1 MGTAMDLTVLRAP
14 APTGL
19 ADRVL
24 AVTGPADSW
33 TVVDGPAGEL
43 SVAWSSHG
51 ISFVLPGSDEAELA
65 AVVRARL
72 DRGVRRAGAPPPG
85 LLPALRAGTSR
96 GVAVDLRGRSEFEVD
111 VLTAAR
117 RIPAGEVR
125 SYGWVAAAIGR
136 PAAVRAVGSALG
148 RNPVPVLVPCHRV
161 VRSDGGIGD
170 YVFGPDYKSAL
181 LAREGVT
188 VEALGPGLVGSATT
202 QVFCVPTCRAA
213 RRISDRHRV
222 CFRTAAT
229 ALAAGFRP
237 CRHCDPT
244 PGEH

>member
-1 MGTAMDLTVLRAP
+1 MDLTVLRAP

-24 AVTGPADSW
+24 AVTGPADSFA
-33 TVVDGPAGEL
+33 VVDGPTGEL

-51 ISFVLPGSDEAELA
+51 ISLVLPGSDESEFAA
-65 AVVRARL
+65 AVRHRL

-96 GVAVDLRGRSEFEVD
+96 GVAVDLRGRSGFEVD

-117 RIPAGEVR
+117 RIPPGEVR

-161 VRSDGGIGD
+161 VRSDGGVGD
-170 YVFGPDYKSAL
+170 YVFGTDYKSEL
-181 LAREGVT
+181 LRREGVS
-188 VEALGPGLVGSATT
+188 VGALGSGLLGSATT
-202 QVFCVPTCRAA
+202 RVFCVPTCRDA
-213 RRISDRHRV
+213 RRITERHRV
-222 CFRTAAT
+222 AFRTATA

-244 PGEH
+244 PGSH